1 MYSLLSWLLRMLPL
15 SARRKASLK
24 SGVYRHVGGLMAGS
38 KNYDIWLGQQE
49 ALRHVP
55 LAPVA
60 IEPSES
66 NWRELRSR
74 RAAHKR
80 PTSLKGSPYIV
91 VPIHRGLSETLA
103 CLYSVLS
110 AEPSSEIVAINDCS
124 PDETL
129 VERLRE
135 LASDGLIQLEEN
147 ERNLGF
153 ALTVN
158 LGMALYPDRDVVLLN
173 SDTEVYGDWLE
184 RLNRLV
190 HSDAKFGTA
199 TPLSNN
205 AEICS
210 YPHWLQDN
218 PMQLESGYE
227 TLDRLASHTN
237 QGKFVEAPT
246 AVGFCMY
253 IRRNC
258 LTEVGPF
265 DERFAAG
272 YGEENDFCLRATEE
286 GWTHV
291 IAGNVFVRHV
301 GAVSFGNKTRRR
313 RRRALRLIKKRFPEY
328 ETLIEEYIQR
338 DPLKRIRQRLD
349 TARLIEADASL
360 QQPNKAMLFVVHTWA
375 GGIEHHVTEMEQALR
390 TEGVRVYILRPDS
403 SEGTSLGSKLSQRF
417 EIFNTPSLDSM
428 PLRGDTSSLVGTLK
442 QLEISHIHI
451 HHIGGFPDLAI
462 DDLRRL
468 ALTLGCRYDITLHDF
483 APICPRLHLTD
494 ANGRYCGEPAI
505 DGCERCVL
513 EHGTPFG
520 TVSVRNWREGWRE
533 GLREAR
539 RVFCPTNDTVSRVRK
554 HFPDAKYV
562 IRPHV
567 ENLRGNVSRAP
578 TREPGEALRVGIPG
592 AIGHQKGFDLI
603 LECAR
608 DAKSRRLPL
617 TFQVIGYTSDDRVA
631 RSAGLE
637 VSGRFEPEDA
647 DAALSKSGCHLAFIP
662 SLSPET
668 FSFMLSSAF
677 RISLYPVVFDLGG
690 LPERVREVQWGEILP
705 TDMMTDAPSINDRLL
720 ELTIPSPPVG
730 LDTASHPY
738 ASLTHDYY
746 EGFSEQ

>member
-1 MYSLLSWLLRMLPL
+1 LYSVLSWLLRILPL
-15 SARRKASLK
+15 APQRKAFLK
-24 SGVYRHVGGLMAGS
+24 SAVYRHVGRFMVGS
-38 KNYDIWLGQQE
+38 QNHEIWLRQQ
-49 ALRHVP
+49 AVLRHVP
-55 LAPVA
+55 LAPDP

-66 NWRELRSR
+66 NWNELRSR
-74 RAAHKR
+74 RAAHGR
-80 PTSLKGSPYIV
+80 PTSLTGSPYIL
-91 VPIHRGLSETLA
+91 VPIHRGRSETLA

-110 AEPSSEIVAINDCS
+110 ADASSEIIAINDCS
-124 PDETL
+124 PDQIL
-129 VERLRE
+129 VARLRQ
-135 LASDGLIQLEEN
+135 LAADGLIQLKEN
-147 ERNLGF
+147 EHNLGF

-190 HSDAKFGTA
+190 HSHPKIGTA

-227 TLDRLASHTN
+227 AIDRLASHVN
-237 QGKFVEAPT
+237 EGAFVEAPT

-253 IRRNC
+253 IRRSC

-272 YGEENDFCLRATEE
+272 YGEENDFCLRATAE

-313 RRRALRLIKKRFPEY
+313 RARALRLIQQRFPEY
-328 ETLIEEYIQR
+328 GTLIQAYVQR
-338 DPLKRIRQRLD
+338 DPVERIRRRLD
-349 TARLIEADASL
+349 TARLIEADGAL
-360 QQPNKAMLFVVHTWA
+360 RQPKKAMLFVVHGWG
-375 GGIEHHVTEMEQALR
+375 GGIAHHVTEMEQALR

-403 SEGTSLGSKLSQRF
+403 NAGANLESRISQRF

-442 QLEISHIHI
+442 QLEISHIHV
-451 HHIGGFPDLAI
+451 HHVGGFRDLPI

-468 ALTLGCRYDITLHDF
+468 ARRLGCRYDVTLHDF

-494 ANGRYCGEPAI
+494 GNGRYCGEPAI
-505 DGCERCVL
+505 DGCERCVS

-520 TVSVRNWREGWRE
+520 MVSVRDWREDWRE

-539 RVFCPTNDTVSRVRK
+539 RVFCPTEDTLSRIRR
-554 HFPDAKYV
+554 HFPDGNYV

-567 ENLRGNVSRAP
+567 ESLPDPVNRAP
-578 TREPGEALRVGIPG
+578 RREPREALRVGIPG

-603 LECAR
+603 LACAR
-608 DAKSRRLPL
+608 DARARRLPL
-617 TFQVIGYTSDDRVA
+617 SFQVIGYTADDRAA
-631 RSAGLE
+631 RAAGLE
-637 VSGRFEPEDA
+637 VSGRFEPKDA
-647 DAALSKSGCHLAFIP
+647 DAALSASGCHLAFIP

-677 RISLYPVVFDLGG
+677 RTRLYPVVFDLGG
-690 LPERVREVQWGEILP
+690 LAERVREARWGEILP
-705 TDMMTDAPSINDRLL
+705 TTMMTEPASINDRLL
-720 ELTIPSPPVG
+720 ELTISLPPLG
-730 LDTASHPY
+730 LDTGGHRY
-738 ASLTHDYY
+738 ASLTEDYY
-746 EGFSEQ
+746 ERFSEK